1 VAKANFSK
9 AAAARLALEVRS
21 EIGLDAHEPLDP
33 LVLAE
38 QYGIPIY
45 CLGDLHL
52 HGLSVEAI
60 AHFSGSASARFSAAL
75 IPIGTRSC
83 CIIEN
88 DGHAPTRRRT
98 NLAHEMAHV
107 IREHEFPSGA
117 VLGPDGC
124 RSVAAGVEEEAD
136 WLGGELLITSESALR
151 LARQDATDEA
161 VAERYGVSSRYAA
174 MRMNASGVRKRV
186 QRERQRRGQK

>member
-1 VAKANFSK
+1 MAKANFSK
-9 AAAARLALEVRS
+9 AAATRLALEVRS
-21 EIGLDAHEPLDP
+21 EIGLDAHEPLEPAD
-33 LVLAE
+33 LAE
-38 QYGIPIY
+38 EYGIPIY

-52 HGLSVEAI
+52 HGLSAEAI
-60 AHFSGSASARFSAAL
+60 AHFSGTAGARFSAAL
-75 IPIGTRSC
+75 IPIGSGC

-107 IREHEFPSGA
+107 IREHDFPLGA

-124 RSVAAGVEEEAD
+124 RSVPAGVEEEAD